1 MPMKSSILNTHSIN
15 KKSILELSA
24 QTDIARLPGLSRIN
38 RDYPVESAHE
48 RSLFTSC
55 NAS

>member
-1 MPMKSSILNTHSIN
+1 MKSSILNTHSIN
-15 KKSILELSA
+15 INLYSNFLPKPILLVF
-24 QTDIARLPGLSRIN
+24 LPRIN